1 MRGRRGV
8 VLVAVLLGGA
18 ALLLVVAAALTAALV
33 QAQGAAW
40 SARAQRARAA
50 ARAGIVLVDA
60 VLDREVARSGAAP
73 EAAPALPAG
82 HELDVAVLGYRR
94 TGPREVE
101 VEVEG
106 RADGARAVAGARL
119 AYR

>member
-1 MRGRRGV
+1 MRGRRGI
-8 VLVAVLLGGA
+8 VLVAVLLGGV
-18 ALLLVVAAALTAALV
+18 ALLLVVSAALTAALV

-50 ARAGIVLVDA
+50 ARGGIVLVDA
-60 VLDREVARSGAAP
+60 VLEREVARSGAAP
-73 EAAPALPAG
+73 EAAPALPTG
-82 HELDVAVLGYRR
+82 HGLEVTVLDYRR
-94 TGPREVE
+94 IGPREVE

-106 RADGARAVAGARL
+106 RADGATARAGARL

>member
-1 MRGRRGV
+1 MRRRRGI

-18 ALLLVVAAALTAALV
+18 ALLLLATAAATAALV

-40 SARAQRARAA
+40 TARAQRARAT

-60 VLDREVARSGAAP
+60 VMAREVARSGVAP
-73 EAAPALPAG
+73 EAAPTLPAG
-82 HELDVAVLGYRR
+82 HGLDVELLGYRR
-94 TGPREVE
+94 TASREVE

-119 AYR
+119 GYR

>member
-1 MRGRRGV
+1 MRGRRGI

-18 ALLLVVAAALTAALV
+18 ALLLLATAALTAALV

-40 SARAQRARAA
+40 SARAQQARAA
-50 ARAGIVLVDA
+50 ARSGIVLVDA
-60 VLDREVARSGAAP
+60 MLAREVARSGAAP
-73 EAAPALPAG
+73 AEAPTLPDG
-82 HELDVAVLGYRR
+82 HGLDVAVLDYRR
-94 TGPREVE
+94 TASREVE

-119 AYR
+119 AFR

>member
-1 MRGRRGV
+1 MRDRRGI

-18 ALLLVVAAALTAALV
+18 ALLLLATAALTAALV

-60 VLDREVARSGAAP
+60 VLEREVARSGAAP
-73 EAAPALPAG
+73 ESVPALPAG
-82 HELDVAVLGYRR
+82 HGLDVAVLDYRR
-94 TGPREVE
+94 IARREVE

-106 RADGARAVAGARL
+106 RAAGARALAGARL